1 MTHVPTLRPTRR
13 RRTSFA
19 AAAAGAGVLALALA
33 GCSGSPSPSASGS
46 ATGGAGTGKT
56 LNVVATTT
64 QVADLAR
71 NVAGDQ
77 VELAQLLQPNQ
88 SAHHF
93 DPTAADLATLAKADV
108 LVISGA
114 GLETWVD
121 SVVDAS
127 GFQGTVVDTAEGI
140 TLSGEAEDEDE
151 HDHADGDEH
160 AEDDEH
166 ADEHGDSAVDEEL
179 AHDEAASGNP
189 HTWTDPNNAK
199 IMVDNIAK
207 GLAAA
212 DPAGA
217 ATFEA
222 NAAAYDARLT
232 ELDTWIK
239 TNVDQVAQADRL
251 VVSNHDAFHYY
262 LDRYGITFVGS
273 IIPSFEDNAEPSAAQ
288 IQKLVDKIKELGV
301 KAIFSESSISDKT
314 ATSIASTAGVK
325 VYSGD
330 DALYGDSL
338 GEAGSDGA
346 TYIAATV
353 HNTEMFLESWGVT
366 PSALPS
372 DLES

>member
-1 MTHVPTLRPTRR
+1 MTHVPTLRSPRR

-19 AAAAGAGVLALALA
+19 TATAGAGVLALALA
-33 GCSGSPSPSASGS
+33 GCSGSSSPSASDS

-71 NVAGDQ
+71 NVAGDD
-77 VELAQLLQPNQ
+77 VELAQLLGPNQ

-108 LVISGA
+108 LLISGA

-127 GFQGTVVDTAEGI
+127 GFQGTVVDTADGI
-140 TLSGEAEDEDE
+140 TLSGEAEDED
-151 HDHADGDEH
+151 GDEH
-160 AEDDEH
+160 AESDEH
-166 ADEHGDSAVDEEL
+166 ADEHGDSAVDQEL
-179 AHDEAASGNP
+179 AQDEAASGNP
-189 HTWTDPNNAK
+189 HIWTDPNNAK
-199 IMVDNIAK
+199 IMTDNIAK

-212 DPAGA
+212 DPADA

-222 NAAAYDARLT
+222 NASTYDAKLT
-232 ELDTWIK
+232 ELDTWI
-239 TNVDQVAQADRL
+239 TSNVDQVAQDKRL

-353 HNTEMFLESWGVT
+353 HNTRMFLESWGVT
-366 PSALPS
+366 ATALPS
-372 DLES
+372 DL

>member
-1 MTHVPTLRPTRR
+1 MTHVPSARPSRR
-13 RRTSFA
+13 RRTALTA
-19 AAAAGAGVLALALA
+19 AVAGTGVLALALA
-33 GCSGSPSPSASGS
+33 GCSSSSSPSVSGSPTGAAAS
-46 ATGGAGTGKT
+46 GKT

-77 VELAQLLQPNQ
+77 VQLAQLLGPNQ

-127 GFQGTVVDTAEGI
+127 GFQGTVIDTAEGI

-151 HDHADGDEH
+151 HADGDEH
-160 AEDDEH
+160 DESDEH
-166 ADEHGDSAVDEEL
+166 ADEHGGSAVDEEL

-189 HTWTDPNNAK
+189 HTWTDPNNAR

-212 DPAGA
+212 DPDAA

-222 NAAAYDARLT
+222 NASAYDAKLT
-232 ELDTWIK
+232 ELDTWIT
-239 TNVDQVAQADRL
+239 TNVDQVAPADRL

-288 IQKLVDKIKELGV
+288 IQQLVDKIKELGV

-314 ATSIASTAGVK
+314 ATSIASTAGVT

-330 DALYGDSL
+330 DALFGDSL

-346 TYIAATV
+346 TYLAATV
-353 HNTEMFLESWGVT
+353 HNTKMFLESWGVT
-366 PSALPS
+366 PSALPA
-372 DLES
+372 DLESSL